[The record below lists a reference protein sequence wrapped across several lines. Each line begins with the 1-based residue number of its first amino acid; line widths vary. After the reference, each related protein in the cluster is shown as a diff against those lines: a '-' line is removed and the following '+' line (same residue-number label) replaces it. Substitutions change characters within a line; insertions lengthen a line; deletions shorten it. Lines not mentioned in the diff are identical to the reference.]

1 MSKRR
6 DWTSARAKV
15 EADNNGRC
23 RVCKD
28 APVDA
33 AHVIPRSIDP
43 RESNM
48 TADSIVGLCRRCHTA
63 YDSHDLDLL
72 PYLTLSEQ
80 VAAVIAAGSI
90 ERARQIIT
98 GDRVYGYTFSAS
110 EWRR

>member
-1 MSKRR
+1 MAKRR
-6 DWTSARAKV
+6 DWTAARAKV
-15 EADNNGRC
+15 EAEGGC
-23 RVCKD
+23 RVCGEQ
-28 APVDA
+28 PVDA

-48 TADSIVGLCRRCHTA
+48 SADSIVGLCRSHHQQ

-72 PYLTLSEQ
+72 AHLNLDEQ

-98 GDRVYGYTFSAS
+98 GERVTGYTVRL
-110 EWRR
+110 EQGGWQ